1 MDKFCDGHDPIIITR
16 NCEQGVAT
24 LASEVGHSEST
35 TSPDSCIGCGEKL
48 SSSPSYDIIT
58 VESAEGRVPPPGKSV
73 NENITIRPR

>member
-48 SSSPSYDIIT
+48 S
-58 VESAEGRVPPPGKSV
+58 
-73 NENITIRPR
+73 